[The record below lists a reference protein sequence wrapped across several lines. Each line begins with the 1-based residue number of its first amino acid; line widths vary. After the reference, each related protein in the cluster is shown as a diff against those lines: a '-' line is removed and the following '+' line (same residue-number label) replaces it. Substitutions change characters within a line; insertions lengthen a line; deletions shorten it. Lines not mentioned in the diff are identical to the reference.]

1 MKAKLLKKLR
11 KKYLKQYCIYR
22 DTYSGRYYV
31 RRYGKTSIGEA
42 FGSPSYYQEGAI
54 ETVKKLVNRDIQTYL
69 HGKRLGVFR
78 VNPWSGE
85 IRYTKIN
92 LVPPSLSLA
101 AIITAVILISSIIWK
116 VLILK

>member
-22 DTYSGRYYV
+22 DTYNGQYYV
-31 RRYGKTSIGEA
+31 RRYEKLSIGSA

-54 ETVKKLVNRDIQTYL
+54 KTVKELVNRDIQTYL

-85 IRYTKIN
+85 IRYTKVN
-92 LVPPSLSLA
+92 LVPPSLILTAIIIA
-101 AIITAVILISSIIWK
+101 AILISIIWK
-116 VLILK
+116 VLI

>member
-11 KKYLKQYCIYR
+11 KKYLKQYCVYR

-31 RRYGKTSIGEA
+31 RRYGKTSIGSS
-42 FGSPSYYQEGAI
+42 FGSPSDYQEGAI

-85 IRYTKIN
+85 IRYTKVN
-92 LVPPSLSLA
+92 LVPFNFLLT
-101 AIITAVILISSIIWK
+101 AIIIAVLLVSSIIWK